1 MTSAAKVSMPTLIRL
16 SVRHVVLATTTTWKG
31 WPLSTT
37 ARSVQQAHTH
47 PQLVSIVKTDA
58 TSVLLAR
65 GLIPLVRAA
74 DVKIALLTQPTL
86 NPSVRPHAKP
96 APMAS
101 TPTQSL
107 APRHVR
113 HVQLVGNRRG
123 PLDHDRAQNAKKA
136 TSAVLE

>member
-1 MTSAAKVSMPTLIRL
+1 MPTLIRL

-86 NPSVRPHAKP
+86 SLSEIPHAKP

-101 TPTQSL
+101 TPKEIL
-107 APRHVR
+107 VPRHAKHAQPVK
-113 HVQLVGNRRG
+113 NRRK
-123 PLDHDRAQNAKKA
+123 PLGHDRAQNAKKVI
-136 TSAVLE
+136 SAVRE

>member
-1 MTSAAKVSMPTLIRL
+1 M
-16 SVRHVVLATTTTWKG
+16 LASTATWKG
-31 WPLSTT
+31 WPLSTS

-65 GLIPLVRAA
+65 GPTPLVRAA
-74 DVKIALLTQPTL
+74 DVKIAPLTQPTL
-86 NPSVRPHAKP
+86 SLSEEPSVTP
-96 APMAS
+96 ALMAI
-101 TPTQSL
+101 TPTEMMV
-107 APRHVR
+107 PRHVK

-123 PLDHDRAQNAKKA
+123 SLDHDRAQNAKMA